1 MTEAQRLLLAADAI
15 TNQEF
20 SDNSANAVPA
30 IGHIEGLGDYNVDG
44 EFIRGTESNDMAT
57 YEATI
62 LYNKIENA
70 GMNPYI
76 INGRDIYIENPD
88 VDSFDDYDEAIDV
101 LEDISVIN
109 LYGYDENSPS
119 DIKCKFALINQGALE
134 HKVETTLGAYFDNTS
149 SNELICNDNE
159 YLEVRNCAECSILG
173 SIGSGGYLYIYDL
186 NNSNITLSK
195 VGENLECC
203 EIINCDHSII
213 ALGIVENEIN
223 IEDCTY
229 CTFIVNCKYKDKL
242 KFRKNNVHNRII
254 YTDVIAT
261 NIFRDELVKSAKHT
275 LRKDG
280 NKLDTLKRLRIA
292 SNIATDSF
300 EDYSDYNEFVSFK
313 IDNETQ
319 IFDEKTAK
327 LALKLKMLGMDM
339 LGLLDGY
346 SLASARNNSDLTALS
361 YADIVYID
369 SSKLKLTK
377 NNITFFKQLILN
389 NFKQSSNIT
398 INVADALFMVYS
410 NCEHT
415 DINCV
420 DIEAI
425 KVYSTIVD
433 ELNIRF
439 RQNSGLFDVQ
449 QMYDTNVN
457 VVNSHGLKKA
467 DVSLAHDCTL
477 RFQNCSFDNGLE
489 FKTCSNSVIILNNCK
504 GTLKIS
510 DSTNIVLYIDG
521 KMIIPENDKNMSFTI

>member
-30 IGHIEGLGDYNVDG
+30 VGHIEGLGDYNAEG

-57 YEATI
+57 YEATM
-62 LYNKIENA
+62 LYNKIENF

-88 VDSFDDYDEAIDV
+88 VDSFDDYDEAIEI
-101 LEDISVIN
+101 LEDVSVIN
-109 LYGYDENSPS
+109 LYGYDENSPW
-119 DIKCKFALINQGALE
+119 DIKCKFALINQGALD

-159 YLEVRNCAECSILG
+159 YLEVRDCAECSILG
-173 SIGSGGYLYIYDL
+173 SIGSGGYLYIYEL
-186 NNSNITLSK
+186 NNSNITLNK

-203 EIINCDHSII
+203 EINDCDHTII
-213 ALGIVENEIN
+213 ALDNVRSTID
-223 IEDCTY
+223 IEGCTY

-242 KFRKNNVHNRII
+242 NFTKSNVHNKII

-261 NIFRDELVKSAKHT
+261 HIFRDELAKSVKHT
-275 LRKDG
+275 LRSTG
-280 NKLDTLKRLRIA
+280 NKLDTLNRLGIA
-292 SNIATDSF
+292 SDIATDSF
-300 EDYSDYNEFVSFK
+300 RDDSDYNEFVSFK
-313 IDNETQ
+313 VDNETQ
-319 IFDEKTAK
+319 ILDEKTAK
-327 LALKLKMLGMDM
+327 LALKLKMLGLDM

-346 SLASARNNSDLTALS
+346 SLVSVKNNSDLTALS

-369 SSKLKLTK
+369 CAKLKLVK
-377 NNITFFKQLILN
+377 NNTTFFKQLVISSVKQCNLN
-389 NFKQSSNIT
+389 
-398 INVADALFMVYS
+398 INVADALFIAYS
-410 NCEHT
+410 DFEHT

-420 DIEAI
+420 DVEAV
-425 KVYSTIVD
+425 KMYNSSVD

-439 RQNSGLFDVQ
+439 RQNSGLLDLQ
-449 QMYDTNVN
+449 EMYNTNIN

-467 DVSLAHDCTL
+467 DVSLARDCTV

-510 DSTNIVLYIDG
+510 DSMNIVLYIDG
-521 KMIIPENDKNMSFTI
+521 KMMIPENDKNMSLAI

>member
-1 MTEAQRLLLAADAI
+1 MTEAQRLLLASDAI
-15 TNQEF
+15 TNQVF

-30 IGHIEGLGDYNVDG
+30 VGHVEGLGDYNVDG

-57 YEATI
+57 YEAI
-62 LYNKIENA
+62 MLYNKIENA

-88 VDSFDDYDEAIDV
+88 VDSFDDYDEAIEI
-101 LEDISVIN
+101 LEDVSVIN

-119 DIKCKFALINQGALE
+119 DIKCKFALINQGAVE
-134 HKVETTLGAYFDNTS
+134 HKVETTLGAYFDSTS

-159 YLEVRNCAECSILG
+159 YLEVRDCVECSILG
-173 SIGSGGYLYIYDL
+173 SIGSGGYLYIYSL

-203 EIINCDHSII
+203 EITECDRSII
-213 ALGIVENEIN
+213 ALGTVESEIN

-242 KFRKNNVHNRII
+242 KFRKNNVHNKII

-261 NIFRDELVKSAKHT
+261 NIFRDELVKSVKHT
-275 LRKDG
+275 LRSTG
-280 NKLDTLKRLRIA
+280 NKLDTLKRLGIA
-292 SNIATDSF
+292 SDIATDSF
-300 EDYSDYNEFVSFK
+300 RDDSDYNEFVSFK
-313 IDNETQ
+313 VDNETP
-319 IFDEKTAK
+319 ILDEKTAK
-327 LALKLKMLGMDM
+327 LALKLKMLGLDM
-339 LGLLDGY
+339 LGLLDRY
-346 SLASARNNSDLTALS
+346 SLVSVKNNSDLTALS
-361 YADIVYID
+361 YVDIVYTD
-369 SSKLKLTK
+369 SAKLKLVK
-377 NNITFFKQLILN
+377 NNTTFFKQLVISGV
-389 NFKQSSNIT
+389 KQCNLT
-398 INVADALFMVYS
+398 INVADALFIVYS
-410 NCEHT
+410 NFEHT

-439 RQNSGLFDVQ
+439 RQNSGLLDVQ

-489 FKTCSNSVIILNNCK
+489 FKTCSNLAIILNNCK
-504 GTLKIS
+504 GTIKIE
-510 DSTNIVLYIDG
+510 DSMNIVLYIDG
-521 KMIIPENDKNMSFTI
+521 KMMLPENDKNMSLTI